1 MAILDFSKL
10 RRLMILVLH
19 INIKI
24 PPENSDSKNLIAIL
38 WKLME
43 RQELF
48 DQYRASKKIKQKN
61 LRNIFFY

>member
-1 MAILDFSKL
+1 
-10 RRLMILVLH
+10 MILVLH

-38 WKLME
+38 WNHME

-61 LRNIFFY
+61 LRNIFIY